1 MRRRNLFTKHLII
14 PALFLSAPVLLA
26 QANPFRG
33 VTTATD
39 DIRAI
44 ATAVGAILGGL
55 FALIGGSRVGWK
67 MVHREEW
74 TADLIMAIGGFVV
87 GVVCVIAM

>member
-1 MRRRNLFTKHLII
+1 MRQKRLIPTAIQLALFTSATALI
-14 PALFLSAPVLLA
+14 SQ

-33 VTTATD
+33 VTSATD
-39 DIRAI
+39 DIRTI
-44 ATAVGAILGGL
+44 AAAAGAILGGL
-55 FALIGGSRVGWK
+55 FALIGGARVGWK

-74 TADLIMAIGGFVV
+74 TADLIFAICGFVV